1 MKIAEIFQKTGLNEL
16 IEVDKNLEKLLYLIL
31 NYSRT
36 TFNILKEVQTEKI
49 NLQPLTTFQN
59 EDLENQ
65 KLIDLVS
72 NFAQHKR
79 LSRTQEHLNI
89 EYLRILHGISSR
101 CDDFQR
107 RLKNELPQMK
117 ELLTIQRQ
125 LIVSIMHHIK
135 DMTDA

>member
-1 MKIAEIFQKTGLNEL
+1 M
-16 IEVDKNLEKLLYLIL
+16 IL

-49 NLQPLTTFQN
+49 NLQAITTFQT

-65 KLIDLVS
+65 KLIDLIS
-72 NFAQHKR
+72 NFAQHKK

-89 EYLRILHGISSR
+89 EYLRILHNISSR
-101 CDDFQR
+101 CDEFQR
-107 RLKNELPQMK
+107 RLKNDLPQMK
-117 ELLTIQRQ
+117 ELLIIQRQ